1 MAVLIAVV
9 VWAFTPPGAT
19 NFDRIVLGEGN
30 FGSDPNATADI
41 TLQNDE
47 YISNSS
53 DDTVSI
59 SGVLSTNNI
68 TAAYLT
74 ATGLN
79 LDSGVTVGQDVFTTT
94 AETDTVVIPGA
105 STADMYFITGNF
117 TSAIDQ
123 QDILQW
129 EALSGKLVVHRMAA
143 GESAL
148 KYSWL
153 RIRPY

>member
-1 MAVLIAVV
+1 MKRYIIMAVLIAVV

-79 LDSGVTVGQDVFTTT
+79 LDSGVTVGQDVLLL
-94 AETDTVVIPGA
+94 
-105 STADMYFITGNF
+105 
-117 TSAIDQ
+117 Q
-123 QDILQW
+123 QKQIQSLFPALQ
-129 EALSGKLVVHRMAA
+129 LLIYISLQGTL
-143 GESAL
+143 L
-148 KYSWL
+148 L
-153 RIRPY
+153 Q